1 MSETMVKENKMGI
14 MPIPKLLISMSLP
27 MIISMLVQALYN
39 IVDSIFVAQLNEA
52 ALTAVSLVF
61 PVQNLMIAVAAGT
74 GVGINALLSRNLGEK
89 RIDEANTIASNGVF
103 LAICSSIL
111 FAIIGIVGSRMF
123 FAFQTDDVQIIEY
136 GTQYMSIITIA
147 SIFIFL
153 QMTFE
158 RLIQST
164 GKTIFNMV
172 TQGTGAIINIILD
185 PILIFGWFG
194 FPALGVIGAAVATVT
209 GQFVAVI
216 LAIIFQIKFNKEI
229 TVKVRGFK
237 PNLHAIGSIYK
248 IGVPSILMQSIGSV
262 TTFAMNNI
270 LLMFST
276 TAATVFGVYFK
287 LQSFIFMPVFGLTNG
302 MIPIVAFNYGARNK
316 KRIFDTL
323 KLSIVIAVGI
333 MLVGMLVFQL
343 FPAQLLAL
351 FDASETMIAIGI
363 PALRAISLSFMFAG
377 FCIISSC
384 MFQALGNGVYS
395 LIMSMCRQLFVII
408 PAAYIFAITLG
419 LNAVWY
425 AYPLAEIA
433 SVTVC
438 IILLKRIFK
447 QKVNTLD

>member
-333 MLVGMLVFQL
+333 MLVGMLVFQI

-447 QKVNTLD
+447 QKVNTLE